1 MLVSLHRAQAGWVVG
16 WFGGSVVG
24 AAGASSCRQLLS
36 ATPAAATFEAPCS
49 WLSWQLR
56 QASCALCPALLRT
69 PFAFRLSPY
78 ALRLGSS
85 RFHSLSRAFSRKRK
99 DARTL
104 CPLSVMFVFA
114 CLLLFLSPL
123 LMLCFSFPFPQFLFF
138 VCCFFFFVFKC
149 QGYRILIY
157 LSAFLCGLQMS

>member
-69 PFAFRLSPY
+69 PFAFRLSPF
-78 ALRLGSS
+78 ALAP
-85 RFHSLSRAFSRKRK
+85 RAFTAFHGHSAES
-99 DARTL
+99 ARMPGHFVL
-104 CPLSVMFVFA
+104 CLS
-114 CLLLFLSPL
+114 CLFLHV
-123 LMLCFSFPFPQFLFF
+123 C
-138 VCCFFFFVFKC
+138 CCFFRLFSCCVFPFLSLNFCFLFAVFFF
-149 QGYRILIY
+149 LY
-157 LSAFLCGLQMS
+157 LSVRATAF